1 MSMLSIEAMIA
12 VATAIIGALGW
23 LWRTAAKAA
32 SKATRLEN
40 CIEDLEDDLVKEETA
55 RKTDAADL
63 RHDIKNLASKQDA
76 LDRSHNATIQRV
88 VATEATILAMKG
100 AIDRTE
106 RNVDELVKI
115 QRKLP

>member
-1 MSMLSIEAMIA
+1 MSMLSIEAILA
-12 VATAIIGALGW
+12 VVAAIVGMLGW
-23 LWRTAAKAA
+23 LWRTATKAA
-32 SKATRLEN
+32 RIEA
-40 CIEDLEDDLVKEETA
+40 CVEDLEDDLTKEETA
-55 RKTDAADL
+55 RKNDAADL
-63 RHDIKNLASKQDA
+63 RHDLKNLAMKQDA

-115 QRKLP
+115 QRDRP